1 MASKKA
7 GRPPSDNS
15 MTDRIF
21 VRVNKETINKLD
33 ECTQE
38 LKLSRSDI
46 VRRGIDM
53 VHESLKK

>member
-53 VHESLKK
+53 VHENLKK

>member
-38 LKLSRSDI
+38 LMLSRSDI

>member
-1 MASKKA
+1 MASKKI

-21 VRVNKETINKLD
+21 VRVNKETISKLD
-33 ECTQE
+33 ECTQN
-38 LKLSRSDI
+38 LQLTRSDI

-53 VHESLKK
+53 VHESLKR

>member
-53 VHESLKK
+53 VHESLKR